1 MFAIQRKSDN
11 MVFIIVLYHTVCVAN
26 QSKVLNIY
34 LKAYCYPIVAS
45 NQERVVFLCHFHM
58 SFLCQ
63 TIGLLLW
70 ELENV
75 SIVKEKKY
83 MQILPSD
90 VRVC

>member
-11 MVFIIVLYHTVCVAN
+11 MVFIIVLYHTVRVAN

-34 LKAYCYPIVAS
+34 LKAYPIVAS

-75 SIVKEKKY
+75 SIVKEKN